1 MSVKD
6 VTATTT
12 GSDRQVSVSYDF
24 GDNLDQA
31 VELFGAELVFNRY
44 ESAVTIDLQALI
56 RRGIKAEKT
65 DEEIQELTNAWKP
78 GIKQVIRK
86 SAQEKI
92 KDAFGAMSE
101 EDKKAMLEQLMS
113 SLEAA

>member
-1 MSVKD
+1 MSAKD

-12 GSDRQVSVSYDF
+12 GSDRQVSVAYDF

-31 VELFGAELVFNRY
+31 VELFGADLVFNRY

-56 RRGIKAEKT
+56 RRGIKADKT
-65 DEEIQELTNAWKP
+65 DEEIAKMAAEWKP
-78 GIKQVIRK
+78 GIKQVVRK

-101 EDKKAMLEQLMS
+101 DDKKAMLEQLMA